1 MCSSRA
7 DRPSQGQTAP
17 LVLYERTAQTGEIS
31 IMVVSS
37 LSRYHNYLYFTRP
50 RWARQ
55 LLGAQG
61 SVTYA
66 TRAPLC
72 VNRTAAPFSFD
83 RYVVLDARG

>member
-37 LSRYHNYLYFTRP
+37 LSRYHNYLYFTCP

-61 SVTYA
+61 STIDL
-66 TRAPLC
+66 RAKG
-72 VNRTAAPFSFD
+72 AAVHESHSGA
-83 RYVVLDARG
+83 LLI